1 MVTIRSL
8 SKEIVKLGD
17 TVTAQII
24 KLEGDRVSL
33 SMKALTEDEVP
44 KEEDDYEIP
53 KEFQADHEE
62 DADASPF
69 AALLKGIEL

>member
-1 MVTIRSL
+1 MIVVEQLAAKFQIEL
-8 SKEIVKLGD
+8 IVKLGD

-44 KEEDDYEIP
+44 KLSLI
-53 KEFQADHEE
+53 H
-62 DADASPF
+62 
-69 AALLKGIEL
+69 I